1 MASKSE
7 DKIRVVRD
15 SLDLGMLVT
24 KYKLRIR

>member
-7 DKIRVVRD
+7 DKIRVVSD
-15 SLDLGMLVT
+15 SLDLGMLVA